1 MALPGTCFAVGIG
14 VAGHVAKAI
23 LWIGLAVA
31 IFVGFAFAVLEKGT
45 PAADYALSKVAN
57 TACVSDIL
65 TALDFLTVC
74 SKVTF
79 VPQHGLA

>member
-1 MALPGTCFAVGIG
+1 MALPGTCDACIG
-14 VAGHVAKAI
+14 VAEAI

-31 IFVGFAFAVLEKGT
+31 IFVGRAFAVSYKGV
-45 PAADYALSKVAN
+45 PVDYALSKVAN

-65 TALDFLTVC
+65 ASLDFLTVC
-74 SKVTF
+74 SKATF